1 MVVCRE
7 KVLCSSKHD
16 SHRRLLDEAEISTN
30 STEPDFVK
38 VELVPQDN
46 KFEDLD
52 SYTFQIDQTY
62 LPEWWSAEF
71 AESECREILKRIM
84 KNYPV
89 EFPGDLKIQTDT
101 KLPKLES
108 VGGYVAIWSNSKLIV
123 PKLKSVGG
131 YVYILGKVELP
142 KLETVGGDVIFC
154 NDARFEAPLLKTVG
168 RCVYIWGSSKLIAP
182 NLKTVGGGV
191 SVGVNTKLVA
201 PLLKPVDWLGYL
213 RKIIW
218 HLTCR
223 RVLIG

>member
-1 MVVCRE
+1 MYNFKSMVVCRE

-52 SYTFQIDQTY
+52 SYTFKIDQTY

-71 AESECREILKRIM
+71 AESECRQILKRIM

-101 KLPKLES
+101 KLPKLKT
-108 VGGYVAIWSNSKLIV
+108 VGGYIDIYKNGKFIAPNLE
-123 PKLKSVGG
+123 SVGG

-142 KLETVGGDVIFC
+142 KLETVGGFVEIW
-154 NDARFEAPLLKTVG
+154 NDSKLTAPKLESVAGVVDIRKNAKFEAPQLKTVNG
-168 RCVYIWGSSKLIAP
+168 EPW
-182 NLKTVGGGV
+182 
-191 SVGVNTKLVA
+191 TKGA
-201 PLLKPVDWLGYL
+201 N
-213 RKIIW
+213 
-218 HLTCR
+218 
-223 RVLIG
+223 